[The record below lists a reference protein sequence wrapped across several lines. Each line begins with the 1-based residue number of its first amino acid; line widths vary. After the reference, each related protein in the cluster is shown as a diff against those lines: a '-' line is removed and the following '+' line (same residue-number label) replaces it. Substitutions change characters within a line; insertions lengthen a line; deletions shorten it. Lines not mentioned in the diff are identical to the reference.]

1 MTLVEMEKDITQAVE
16 KLSESVVSIEATTF
30 ARSRRFGR
38 VMPLEGA
45 GSGLILDKSGH
56 VITNN
61 HVVASADVVRI
72 SLQDGRTFKG
82 QVLGADPATDI
93 AVIETEGNS
102 LGDLPSAALGNSDDL
117 KAGQFTLAIGN
128 SLGLPGG
135 HTVSLGVISALGRA
149 LPGADFI
156 FEGFIQTDAAIN
168 PGNSGG
174 PLANLL
180 GEVIGI
186 NTAIIPFANGVGFA
200 IPINTV
206 RSVTEQILSK
216 GRVVRP
222 WLGISAVDVS
232 PPISRRYGLNVDR
245 GLLVVEVSQY
255 GPASE
260 AGMREGDV
268 IVSIGGRETR
278 HMKDLLSVLSKY
290 SIGQAASLSVT
301 RNGHTHELSVRL
313 SEAPERIL
321 QNERRM
327 TIE

>member
-1 MTLVEMEKDITQAVE
+1 MTLLEMEKDVTQAVE

-56 VITNN
+56 IITNN
-61 HVVASADVVRI
+61 HVIASANVVRI

-117 KAGQFTLAIGN
+117 KAGQFALAIGN

-149 LPGADFI
+149 LPGADFV

-174 PLANLL
+174 PLANLR

-232 PPISRRYGLNVDR
+232 PPISRKYGLNVDR

-255 GPASE
+255 GPAFE

-268 IVSIGGRETR
+268 IMSIGGRETR
-278 HMKDLLSVLSKY
+278 HMKDLLSVLSKQ
-290 SIGQAASLSVT
+290 SIGQAASLSVI
-301 RNGHTHELSVRL
+301 RNGHTYELSVRL
-313 SEAPERIL
+313 SEAPESII

-327 TIE
+327 TIQ